1 MDERT
6 KEFCGCLY
14 YSASALARAVTRIAA
29 EEFAVTGLSPSH
41 ALLLMS
47 VNKHPG
53 IQPNE
58 LAAAMML
65 EPSTITRLI
74 EKVEALGLVERKQK
88 GKVVHIF
95 STTEGKRKQRIL
107 KAAWADL
114 DKRYAAVL
122 GKKSSDQLTASIY
135 EAAGRLG

>member
-1 MDERT
+1 M
-6 KEFCGCLY
+6 
-14 YSASALARAVTRIAA
+14 
-29 EEFAVTGLSPSH
+29 TGLSPSH